1 MHQYY
6 VFGIFHSVSVLKKN
20 VSTFALC
27 ELDSGAVE
35 TLCVPRGLS
44 WNIENSFVS
53 SNHRKKGR
61 RVTADYK
68 VNPSLI
74 LNKND

>member
-35 TLCVPRGLS
+35 TFRVPRSLS
-44 WNIENSFVS
+44 WNIENSSVY
-53 SNHRKKGR
+53 SNHRKWE
-61 RVTADYK
+61 DE
-68 VNPSLI
+68 
-74 LNKND
+74 